1 MNPTASPKYT
11 AYAGFAVV
19 LVAMLWSRSIPA
31 LLAGLLGYAITQVVH
46 RKVQRTTRSAV
57 AGLFAAAGVG
67 GLTLAAV
74 VAIAF
79 GLSRL
84 LSGESLSG
92 LLLMLAG
99 TLQQIRQYLPEEV
112 GANLPNSVVAL
123 KELISSS
130 LSSHAGAV
138 AGFSEGMLHTLVFT
152 LIGWVVGVLAAVKG
166 AAESDGKVPTVFLAE
181 WLGLWLR
188 LNTAFRAVALAQS
201 KIAALNATLTAIF
214 LLVICPLA
222 GWHLPYS
229 KTMVLVTLVCGL
241 IPVVGNLVS
250 NSMITLIALGVS
262 LPTAIAA
269 LAFLVVV
276 HKLEYFFSARIQGNH
291 IGAQAWELLI
301 VLFAFESLFGSAG
314 MVIAPVI
321 YAFVKGELK
330 REAWLN

>member
-1 MNPTASPKYT
+1 MNTASIQKRI
-11 AYAGFAVV
+11 AYAAFAVAI
-19 LVAMLWSRSIPA
+19 VAMLWTHSIPA
-31 LLAGLLGYAITQVVH
+31 LLAGLLGFAITKGVH
-46 RKVQRTTRSAV
+46 QKAQRISLSAG
-57 AGLFAAAGVG
+57 AELAAATAVG
-67 GLTLAAV
+67 AVTLALV
-74 VAIAF
+74 VVLIF
-79 GLSRL
+79 GLSKL

-92 LLLMLAG
+92 LLLTLAG
-99 TLQQIRQYLPEEV
+99 TLQQIRHYLPEDV
-112 GANLPNSVVAL
+112 GANWPDSVMAL

-130 LSSHAGAV
+130 LSAHAGAV

-152 LIGWVVGVLAAVKG
+152 LIGWVVGVLSSVKSP
-166 AAESDGKVPTVFLAE
+166 ARSHAKSPTVFVAE
-181 WLGLWLR
+181 WLGLWDR
-188 LNTAFRAVALAQS
+188 LNASFRAVALAQT
-201 KIAALNATLTAIF
+201 KIAALNATLTAVF

-229 KTMVLVTLVCGL
+229 KTMVLVTFLCGL

-250 NSMITLIALGVS
+250 NAMITLIALGVS

-269 LAFLVVV
+269 LAFLVIV

-314 MVIAPVI
+314 MVIAPVL
-321 YAFVKGELK
+321 YAFAKGELK